1 MLGPFRDSQREAV
14 CGVPHVAA
22 AVAALRFLV
31 RPTAIFR
38 RVAAINIDSVDA
50 VLVAWA
56 RPHVGVQRLKRIA
69 PPSAYSDAAS
79 AIQREAFV
87 CWIFA
92 ASDHAGPRAVFRRLA
107 HAVRDYLVG
116 PRATTRFD
124 FACAELVGAYSRFA
138 AAVAMATPK
147 DARAASADWLDS
159 GQVVKPLAGDINGAL
174 EHVAD
179 STMRR
184 LPDGMR
190 DILNAALRGRPI
202 APEPQPV
209 AAGGGVMSG
218 RAADHG

>member
-56 RPHVGVQRLKRIA
+56 RPHVGVKRLKRIA

-190 DILNAALRGRPI
+190 DIIAAALAGRPVSD
-202 APEPQPV
+202 AGAVGAGGDPLSGD
-209 AAGGGVMSG
+209 AAGAEG
-218 RAADHG
+218 

>member
-56 RPHVGVQRLKRIA
+56 RPHVGVKRLKRIA
-69 PPSAYSDAAS
+69 PPRAYSDAAS

-190 DILNAALRGRPI
+190 DIIAAALAGRPVSD
-202 APEPQPV
+202 AGAVGAGGDPLSGD
-209 AAGGGVMSG
+209 AAGAEG
-218 RAADHG
+218 